1 MFVWR
6 FRGERISAIAN
17 KYEIVSNNSV
27 STLTV
32 VGVGGSDEGDYN
44 CSVSNRFGPDS
55 TSAFITILGI
65 VLSYIHTYIC
75 TYIHIYI
82 TQCLFIYIYI
92 GNKCEREYT
101 VHAWFLYLLVCNCTI
116 LG

>member
-1 MFVWR
+1 MADPSPVFVWR
-6 FRGERISAIAN
+6 FRGERISTIAN

-32 VGVGGSDEGDYN
+32 VGVAGSDEGDYN

-65 VLSYIHTYIC
+65 VLSYIRTYIR
-75 TYIHIYI
+75 TYTY
-82 TQCLFIYIYI
+82 
-92 GNKCEREYT
+92 YT
-101 VHAWFLYLLVCNCTI
+101 VSLIYTI
-116 LG
+116 HRR

>member
-65 VLSYIHTYIC
+65 VLLYVHTYIHTYIHM
-75 TYIHIYI
+75 YIRMYVYVLHSVTNIY
-82 TQCLFIYIYI
+82 T
-92 GNKCEREYT
+92 G
-101 VHAWFLYLLVCNCTI
+101 
-116 LG
+116 

>member
-1 MFVWR
+1 MAEPSPVFVWR

-65 VLSYIHTYIC
+65 VLLYIQYIRMYIHTYVC
-75 TYIHIYI
+75 TYVRTYTYYTVSLIY
-82 TQCLFIYIYI
+82 TQVNIYIYMYI
-92 GNKCEREYT
+92 YRK
-101 VHAWFLYLLVCNCTI
+101 
-116 LG
+116 

>member
-1 MFVWR
+1 MAEPSPVFVWR
-6 FRGERISAIAN
+6 FRGERISTIAN

-32 VGVGGSDEGDYN
+32 VGVAGSDEGDYN

-65 VLSYIHTYIC
+65 VLLYIHTYSIC
-75 TYIHIYI
+75 ITRIYI
-82 TQCLFIYIYI
+82 RCTQANMILSM
-92 GNKCEREYT
+92 NVYT
-101 VHAWFLYLLVCNCTI
+101 HVSTKM
-116 LG
+116 